1 MFRKVLLAILLTT
14 LLGGCQKPPMFEQE
28 HPGAKGHPPELL
40 GYYAAKEIRPGE
52 SWNLYLKAK
61 DVDGDMKYIVA
72 ILGGEG
78 EGSFPDSEIWL
89 RGANRAEFD
98 GFVFM
103 NTPPLDMTSLSTIGN
118 LKVSFF
124 IRDWAGNK
132 SRTVTLPLVFSESAE
147 PEKVPAEWQ
156 EAANHELGYI
166 SNTLLSVDQ
175 LGPGGRGWQ

>member
-1 MFRKVLLAILLTT
+1 
-14 LLGGCQKPPMFEQE
+14 
-28 HPGAKGHPPELL
+28 
-40 GYYAAKEIRPGE
+40 
-52 SWNLYLKAK
+52 
-61 DVDGDMKYIVA
+61 MKYIVA

-89 RGANRAEFD
+89 RGANRAELD

-103 NTPPLDMTSLSTIGN
+103 NTPPLDMTSLSMIGN